1 MNACIACGRPAHYR
15 PALAGLDACT
25 ECGFITYR
33 TPDHFDASELYRSEY
48 FRGEEYPDYLGQE
61 RALRRSMKRHLS
73 QMSKYGKLDGALLE
87 VGCAYGFFLDEARA
101 CFSRVVG
108 IDVADDAVE
117 HASRALGLD
126 ARQGDL
132 LQLDLSD
139 RFEVICL
146 WDTVEHLPRPDA
158 ILERAKRLLAPR
170 GLLFLT
176 TGDVASLNARLR
188 GARWRQIHP
197 PTHLHYFSRET
208 MARLLRRLGFE
219 IVGIE
224 TAAYYHTLFNVLGSL
239 ALRKGWLGRIAKTAG
254 ASIGQDLGS
263 KLGFWLNLGDIMFVA
278 ARAI

>member
-1 MNACIACGRPAHYR
+1 MSACIACGRSTGFR
-15 PALAGLDACT
+15 PTFAGLDRCN
-25 ECGFITYR
+25 ECGFITHR
-33 TPDHFDASELYRSEY
+33 TSDRFDASALYGAQY

-61 RALRRSMKRHLS
+61 RALRRSMQRHLS

-101 CFSRVVG
+101 RFKKVVG
-108 IDVADDAVE
+108 VDVAKDAIE
-117 HASRALGLD
+117 HASGTLGLD

-132 LQLDLSD
+132 LQLDLAD

-158 ILERAKRLLAPR
+158 TLERARSLLSER

-176 TGDVASLNARLR
+176 TGDVTSLNARLR

-197 PTHLHYFSRET
+197 PTHLHYFSRAT
-208 MARLLRRLGFE
+208 IARLLKRVGLE
-219 IVGIE
+219 VVGIE

-239 ALRKGWLGRIAKTAG
+239 GLRKGWLGRIARSAG
-254 ASIGQDLGS
+254 ASIGQELGS
-263 KLGFWLNLGDIMFVA
+263 KFGFWVDLGDIMFVA
-278 ARAI
+278 ARAV